1 MMTTHGKLISTAL
14 AILLV
19 TTLTA
24 ARAEAQGE
32 PERLFQRGLMLAEVE
47 GDFRAAI
54 AVFQQL
60 VDRFPDDRALAARA
74 LAQMGRSYEKLNS
87 PKARDTY
94 DRVVREYPDQS
105 EAADF
110 ARHRLGTLLASAAA
124 AEDAPGVVFRQIE
137 FDGLRNPYA
146 RLSPDGGK
154 MVYWHVQEQQRSF
167 GRFSIR
173 VRDLAS
179 GDEKVLVENGGQ
191 TLHFEWSPDG
201 SKIVYR
207 SRRELRTLDVA
218 TGDTNVLWSSP
229 DDHTVVI
236 PLDWSA
242 DGRLILAAIRDLAD
256 WTERL
261 AIFPSSGGPPRHLV
275 SGKFLELEV
284 HGQFSP
290 DGTHIAGVQTKDGN
304 TDIYVWAADGSEEL
318 RVTHHRGRDDS
329 PFWSPDG
336 RHLVFRSDRAGDDD
350 LWALP
355 TAGSIPTGA
364 PLRIKTG
371 LGARTRITDLTRA
384 GQLTMWMPGEG
395 TPHDLFVLPVN
406 SLSGESTGEFQ
417 AFARFPTQHAGT
429 GIRWSPDGSRLVYK
443 SRKEGFGWPRIFV
456 GLGGGREDIELPMR
470 SHYVFS
476 TDWARNGEGVIFA
489 GYRRD
494 GRAGI
499 FSLSLNDYSVEE
511 LHLGE
516 RIGPQGTGALV
527 NLQWLPAA
535 GKFFVE
541 ELAGSAGKH
550 IYLMGDGSNGLE
562 PVMEQLPAQYWTWP
576 SPDARYVAYR
586 RTTSLHLVSLED
598 QDSRTLM
605 EWPDQPWF
613 EVRPGWSPDGRRMAW
628 ADRRQLNTLVVEG
641 GISES
646 LVVVPDGSEIVAPP
660 AWSPDGSTIAY
671 VVRDTTTGEI
681 YHPDELWAISSGGGS
696 PWKIA
701 DAPSTHPHLKL
712 EMWRSDGTI
721 VARGAPPPG
730 THGSGYQHWVLEGFL
745 PEEAQAARR

>member
-1 MMTTHGKLISTAL
+1 MKPSMTVMKRLTVIMTVGALLAL
-14 AILLV
+14 ASETV
-19 TTLTA
+19 
-24 ARAEAQGE
+24 AQNGYD
-32 PERLFQRGLMLAEVE
+32 LFQQALVRERAD
-47 GDFRAAI
+47 GDLQAAI
-54 AVFQQL
+54 ELYQRIVREFAG
-60 VDRFPDDRALAARA
+60 DRALAARA
-74 LAQMGRSYEKLNS
+74 LVQMGRSYEKLNS

-94 DRVVREYPDQS
+94 DRVVREYSDQS

-124 AEDAPGVVFRQIE
+124 AEDAPGVVFRQIA
-137 FDGLRNPYA
+137 FDGLGRMPYA

-154 MVYWHVQEQQRSF
+154 MVYMHKQEQQP
-167 GRFSIR
+167 RFSIR

-179 GDEKVLVENGGQ
+179 DDEKVLVENAGV
-191 TLHFEWSPDG
+191 TIYFEWSPDG

-207 SRRELRTLDVA
+207 RRRELRTLDVA
-218 TGDTNVLWSSP
+218 GGATNVVWVSP
-229 DDHTVVI
+229 DDHTVVT
-236 PLDWSA
+236 PLDWSP
-242 DGRLILAAIRDLAD
+242 DSLFILAAMRDLAD
-256 WTERL
+256 WTTRL
-261 AIFPSSGGPPRHLV
+261 AIFPSAGGPPRHLV
-275 SGKFLELEV
+275 SGTVAELEA
-284 HGQFSP
+284 HGQFSR

-336 RHLVFRSDRAGDDD
+336 RYLVFRSDRAGDYD

-371 LGARTRITDLTRA
+371 LGARTRITDLTAA
-384 GQLTMWMPGEG
+384 GQLTMWMLGDG

-443 SRKEGFGWPRIFV
+443 SRKGEIGWPRIFV

-476 TDWARNGEGVIFA
+476 TDWARNGEGLIFA
-489 GYRRD
+489 GNRRD

-499 FSLSLNDYSVEE
+499 FSLSLNDYSVEQ
-511 LHLGE
+511 LHLGQ
-516 RIGPQGTGALV
+516 RVGPGGAGALV

-541 ELAGSAGKH
+541 ELAGSAGTH
-550 IYLMGDGSNGLE
+550 IYLMGDGSNELE
-562 PVMEQLPAQYWTWP
+562 PVMERLPGQYWTWP
-576 SPDARYVAYR
+576 SPDGRYVAYR
-586 RTTSLHLVSLED
+586 LSTSLHLVSLED

-613 EVRPGWSPDGRRMAW
+613 QVKPGWSPDGRRMAW
-628 ADRRQLNTLVVEG
+628 TDRRQLNTLVVEG

-660 AWSPDGSTIAY
+660 AWSPDGSKIAY

-701 DAPSTHPHLKL
+701 NAPSTHPRLKL
-712 EMWRSDGTI
+712 GMWRSDGSI
-721 VARGAPPPG
+721 VATGGPPPG

-745 PEEAQAARR
+745 PDETQAARR